1 MFENIGLTLYMAAG
15 FIITYFSLEMAWH
28 ITACRIHDKT
38 IKPCMFKQVR
48 TVLVKRSNLQ

>member
-1 MFENIGLTLYMAAG
+1 MFENIGLTMYMAAG
-15 FIITYFSLEMAWH
+15 FIVTYFSLEMAWH
-28 ITACRIHDKT
+28 FTTCRIHVEP